1 MARGRRTAR
10 VSRKSVKRST
20 KRRPTKR
27 RPTKRRHSTKKRS
40 TINSVTL
47 TLPSKSSSY
56 KSAKSHKSKK
66 SKKSKG
72 PSPYNKFVKKMSPIL
87 RSKNPDL
94 KQPQIMKLIAK
105 EWNKQKT
112 NNTI

>member
-1 MARGRRTAR
+1 MPRGRTTR
-10 VSRKSVKRST
+10 VSRRSAKRRPATKRRPVKRST
-20 KRRPTKR
+20 KRRSKRRTKR
-27 RPTKRRHSTKKRS
+27 PS
-40 TINSVTL
+40 TINSATL
-47 TLPSKSSSY
+47 SLPKKSKS
-56 KSAKSHKSKK
+56 K

-72 PSPYNKFVKKMSPIL
+72 PSPYNKFVKKMSPVL
-87 RSKNPDL
+87 RNKNPGL